1 MGIILSV
8 AARRRSP
15 QRRRKQLE
23 GRMVKG
29 VFCIVVV
36 LAFAALAT
44 SLPWPMPDYDYT
56 GAWAKADWPTGQQAP
71 LQIAEDK
78 VKSGVEPGGGMGGMF
93 PGMGGPG
100 GMDLSS
106 FLNNPALMNMVTTM
120 LQDPSMQALMG
131 QMIGGAGGGPPPDM
145 ANLQQALQ
153 QVAQQMQQCNPELV
167 EQLRSFEYDY

>member
-1 MGIILSV
+1 MGIIRSV

-15 QRRRKQLE
+15 RRRRNQLE

-29 VFCIVVV
+29 VFCFVLV

-44 SLPWPMPDYDYT
+44 SLPQ
-56 GAWAKADWPTGQQAP
+56 GHQAN

-78 VKSGVEPGGGMGGMF
+78 VKSGLEPGGGMGGMF

-120 LQDPSMQALMG
+120 LQDPNMQALMG
-131 QMIGGAGGGPPPDM
+131 QMLGGAGGGPPPDM
-145 ANLQQALQ
+145 ANLQQVKKDYTAGKKRLWCTNLQ
-153 QVAQQMQQCNPELV
+153 QVKK
-167 EQLRSFEYDY
+167 DYTAGKKR

>member
-15 QRRRKQLE
+15 RRRRKLLE

-29 VFCIVVV
+29 VFCFVLV

-44 SLPWPMPDYDYT
+44 SLPWLKVD
-56 GAWAKADWPTGQQAP
+56 GPTGQQAP

-78 VKSGVEPGGGMGGMF
+78 VKSGLEPGVGMGGMF
-93 PGMGGPG
+93 PGMEGPG

-120 LQDPSMQALMG
+120 LQDPNMQALMG

-145 ANLQQALQ
+145 ASLQQALQ
-153 QVAQQMQQCNPELV
+153 QVAQQMQQ
-167 EQLRSFEYDY
+167 LRSFEYDV